1 MSTVE
6 TTPVERDR
14 KAEHLRL
21 ALDDRMQGGN
31 NPFDGYRF
39 EHEAAP
45 ELDLEEIDTST
56 TFLGKRISSPLL
68 ISCMTGGTAVA
79 NQINLNLAAGAEMRQ
94 VAVGVGSQR
103 KAIEDPSQA
112 QSFQV
117 REVAPNIPLLA
128 NLGAVQLNY
137 GFGLAECQQAVSMI
151 HADALV
157 LHWNP
162 LQEALQPEGQTRFRG
177 LLPKVANV
185 VSQLAVPVIAKE
197 VGSGLTEAA
206 GRALVTAG
214 IHHLDTAGVGGT
226 SWAQIEAHR
235 SGDLPLGA
243 LFADWGL
250 STPESIRQLRR
261 IPGVTVI
268 GSGGVRSGL
277 DVAKA
282 IALGADIVGLAQ
294 PFLAPAQESAAR
306 VAERID
312 LLVRELRIAMFC
324 LGCRSIEDLT
334 RVPCRRVS

>member
-1 MSTVE
+1 MS
-6 TTPVERDR
+6 PNPKRSLERDR
-14 KAEHLRL
+14 KAEHLQL
-21 ALDDRMQGGN
+21 ALDERMQGLT

-39 EHEAAP
+39 EHQAAP
-45 ELDLEEIDTST
+45 EIDLDEIDTAI
-56 TFLGKRISSPLL
+56 TFLGKRLASPLL
-68 ISCMTGGTAVA
+68 VSCMTGGTAVA
-79 NQINLNLAAGAEMRQ
+79 NQINLNLAAGAELRG

-103 KAIEDPSQA
+103 KALEDPGQA
-112 QSFQV
+112 KSFQV
-117 REVAPNIPLLA
+117 RHVAPTIPLLA

-137 GFGLAECQQAVSMI
+137 GFGLAECQRAVEMI
-151 HADALV
+151 AADALV

-177 LLPKVANV
+177 LLPKVAAV
-185 VSQLAVPVIAKE
+185 VSELSVPVIAKE

-206 GRALVTAG
+206 GRALVAAG

-261 IPGVTVI
+261 LPGVTVI

-282 IALGADIVGLAQ
+282 IALGADLVGLAQ
-294 PFLAPAQESAAR
+294 PFLEAAQQSAER

-312 LLVRELRIAMFC
+312 SLVRELRIAMFC
-324 LGCRSIEDLT
+324 LGCRTIEDLT
-334 RVPCRRVS
+334 RTHCRRVS